1 MHISWS
7 GIVFT
12 LSFSWHFSFSWQ
24 QLGLSGEVR
33 QQPPFFLTILYHIY
47 HAFGPK
53 WFAFLSCTKE
63 LNNLIII
70 SLILWSEIWLIFYH
84 ISYHISFQNKQKS
97 SKNQFLA
104 VESSYYKK
112 QREIRTFWQNFNRL
126 VLRAKK
132 IFLIRVKFFYLSL
145 GLFFRFMLF
154 PEASA
159 QVWKTLRY
167 AYLFFGEIIF
177 SKFEVIFWRNRQNL

>member
-1 MHISWS
+1 M
-7 GIVFT
+7 
-12 LSFSWHFSFSWQ
+12 SFSWHFSFSWQ
-24 QLGLSGEVR
+24 QLGSPVR
-33 QQPPFFLTILYHIY
+33 CGNNLYFFLTQKYTNFMMLLDRSDFHSWAAQTSWITWHR
-47 HAFGPK
+47 
-53 WFAFLSCTKE
+53 WFYDLK
-63 LNNLIII
+63 IR
-70 SLILWSEIWLIFYH
+70 LIFYH

-97 SKNQFLA
+97 SKNPFLA

-112 QREIRTFWQNFNRL
+112 QREVGTFWQNFNRL

-132 IFLIRVKFFYLSL
+132 IFLIRVKFFHLSL

-167 AYLFFGEIIF
+167 A
-177 SKFEVIFWRNRQNL
+177 